1 MKIYIFCWGIIILV
15 AMTLLFTVGCQ
26 KQATI
31 TSADPKIQRIIN
43 MAGASAD
50 KSMEKELIYL
60 RDTKGVNLSNVRYI
74 NKNSERSYYEYFY
87 EWGWDVVGG
96 SIVRKKLQ
104 EEMHEYYSTNY
115 LTGIKDKDSSKD
127 ITEDR
132 LQVIRELQFLR
143 DEGEITLEYYEKLIK
158 RSDIPLMW
166 GTELSKQMY
175 PTCDEPSCDAV
186 FSRQGVQNMM
196 KDKEKILH
204 PKLDKKIIEL
214 SSDPQVQK
222 ELLFMKEKMGINL
235 SNVSIGK
242 GQASG
247 DYGIFNGWDGYGI
260 SRDFV
265 QQQMKK

>member
-1 MKIYIFCWGIIILV
+1 MLKNLTIGCLV

-26 KQATI
+26 KQEAI
-31 TSADPKIQRIIN
+31 TSTDPQIQRIIK
-43 MAGASAD
+43 MAGTSAD

-74 NKNSERSYYEYFY
+74 NKNSERSYYEYFDDG
-87 EWGWDVVGG
+87 GWDIAVG
-96 SIVRKKLQ
+96 SIIRKQLQ

-115 LTGIKDKDSSKD
+115 LTGIKDKDSSKN

-132 LQVIRELQFLR
+132 LQVIKELQFMR
-143 DEGEITLEYYEKLIK
+143 DEGFITPEYYEKLIK
-158 RSDIPLMW
+158 RDDIPLMW
-166 GTELSKQMY
+166 GPELSKQMY
-175 PTCDEPSCDAV
+175 PTCDEPQCDGV
-186 FSRQGVQNMM
+186 FARDGIQNMM

-204 PKLDKKIIEL
+204 PKLDERIIEL
-214 SSDPQVQK
+214 SSDPQIQK

-247 DYGIFNGWDGYGI
+247 DYGIHYGNWDFAI
-260 SRDFV
+260 LDRESV
-265 QQQMKK
+265 QQQMKKAD